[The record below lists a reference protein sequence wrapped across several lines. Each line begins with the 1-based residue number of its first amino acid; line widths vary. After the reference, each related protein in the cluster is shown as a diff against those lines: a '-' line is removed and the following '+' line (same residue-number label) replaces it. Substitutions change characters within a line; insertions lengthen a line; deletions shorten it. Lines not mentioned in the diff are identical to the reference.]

1 MKTLV
6 FLASAVFLFVS
17 PLARAQQDPPTG
29 QDVPAPNAESL
40 LREIEAM
47 EGKQKAAKSQEK
59 KEILG
64 LVQAA
69 TASGVAAGNFYE
81 KAVEEVEFSGKK
93 DKASAFVDWKKSKA
107 DLLRSKE
114 MQTALLLHLK
124 YLSLAIQRKGME
136 NPEAMTPALMA
147 YVGELVAA
155 DKDFL
160 DQKQKPDEQ
169 RKLLEQPLGQ
179 SVFAQWLKLGQWLPE
194 DKVWEPKPGD
204 VAGILEKN
212 LRPIFREKKDRQIL
226 QTWDIQLKLEADRI
240 TLGRMDH
247 QIDKFNSTTRPTMM
261 FKRAQDMVAIG
272 QPNRGLVEMVAVI
285 RANPS
290 HPDFASWLT
299 TVRGLLKP
307 APQNTSPQ

>member
-1 MKTLV
+1 M
-6 FLASAVFLFVS
+6 SAVFLFVS
-17 PLARAQQDPPTG
+17 LRARAQQDPPSDH
-29 QDVPAPNAESL
+29 DVPAQNSEFL
-40 LREIEAM
+40 LSEIEAM
-47 EGKQKAAKSQEK
+47 EGKQKTAKAQEK
-59 KEILG
+59 KELLG
-64 LVQAA
+64 LVQGA
-69 TASGVAAGNFYE
+69 TVSGVAAGNLYE
-81 KAVEEVEFSGKK
+81 RAVEEVEFAGKK
-93 DKASAFVDWKKSKA
+93 DKASAFVDWKKTKA
-107 DLLRSKE
+107 DMMRSKE

-124 YLSLAIQRKGME
+124 YLSLALQRKGME
-136 NPEAMTPALMA
+136 NPEAMTPALLA

-155 DKDFL
+155 DKDFAE
-160 DQKQKPDEQ
+160 QKQKPDEQ
-169 RKLLEQPLGQ
+169 KKLLEQPLGQ

-194 DKVWEPKPGD
+194 DKVWEQKPGD

-212 LRPIFREKKDRQIL
+212 LRPLFREKKDPQIL
-226 QTWDIQLKLEADRI
+226 RTWDIQLKLEAERI

-247 QIDKFNSTTRPTMM
+247 QIDKFNSTTRPTLM

-290 HPDFASWLT
+290 HPDFASWLA

>member
-1 MKTLV
+1 L
-6 FLASAVFLFVS
+6 LSVS
-17 PLARAQQDPPTG
+17 PALRAQQDPPAA

-47 EGKQKAAKSQEK
+47 EGKQKDAKAREK
-59 KEILG
+59 KELLG
-64 LVQAA
+64 LVQSA
-69 TASGVAAGNFYE
+69 TASGVAAANFYE
-81 KAVEEVEFSGKK
+81 RAVEEVDFAGRK

-124 YLSLAIQRKGME
+124 YLSLALQRKGME

-155 DKDFL
+155 DRDFL
-160 DQKQKPDEQ
+160 EQKQKPDEQ
-169 RKLLEQPLGQ
+169 KKLLEQPLGQ

-194 DKVWEPKPGD
+194 DKIWEQRPGD

-212 LRPIFREKKDRQIL
+212 LRPLFREKKDRQIL

-240 TLGRMDH
+240 TQGRSEH
-247 QIDKFNSTTRPTMM
+247 QIDKFNSTTRPTLQ

-290 HPDFASWLT
+290 HPDFANWLA

-307 APQNTSPQ
+307 ADTSPQ